1 MTTLVAEPTHH
12 RAVRSFAQRH
22 VVALR
27 GSAAIGWR
35 SWALTGLYF
44 GIATAI
50 IWDRLFTPGGALLAA
65 PLMAL
70 GAGVANRIWRVV
82 ESPTRRLVL
91 TFVALAGIAAPAF
104 TGVINLSLRAR
115 TP

>member
-1 MTTLVAEPTHH
+1 VP
-12 RAVRSFAQRH
+12 AV

-27 GSAAIGWR
+27 GSPAIGWR
-35 SWALTGLYF
+35 WWALTGLCF

-50 IWDRLFTPGGALLAA
+50 IWDRPFSLGGALIAA

-70 GAGVANRIWRVV
+70 GAVLADRIWRVV
-82 ESPTRRLVL
+82 ELPTRTRVL
-91 TFVALAGIAAPAF
+91 TLIALAGIAAPAF
-104 TGVINLSLRAR
+104 TGVIDLALRAR

>member
-91 TFVALAGIAAPAF
+91 TFVALAVAAPAF
-104 TGVINLSLRAR
+104 TGVIDLALGAR
-115 TP
+115 TL